1 MRKAASSPNKRS
13 DAKAEIRFREYLG
26 DGVRPAL
33 SRKQHAV
40 SLWLRLMKTY
50 NLVLR
55 EARTSLQNDLTLP
68 QFDVIA
74 QLHREPE
81 GLTQAELTRR
91 LLVTSANLTGIVRRL
106 QSQGLVRRE
115 QHHRD
120 RRAVRLQLTKK
131 GERFAQA
138 AEAKHADA
146 LSELFHSVPF
156 KDQRL
161 LRETLGRVNRK
172 LEGCCQARQRDARA
186 IRDRKAR

>member
-1 MRKAASSPNKRS
+1 MRKAASSLNKRS
-13 DAKAEIRFREYLG
+13 DGKAEIRFREDLG
-26 DGVRPAL
+26 GVRPAL

-55 EARTSLQNDLTLP
+55 EARRSLQNDLTLP

-131 GERFAQA
+131 GERFAQSA
-138 AEAKHADA
+138 VAKHADA
-146 LSELFHSVPF
+146 LSELFHGVPF
-156 KDQRL
+156 EDQRL
-161 LRETLGRVNRK
+161 LRETLGRVNGK
-172 LEGCCQARQRDARA
+172 LEEWFQMRQRDARA
-186 IRDRKAR
+186 IRGRKAR